1 MKIKK
6 IIANNLYMIKCLL
19 DIQAS
24 AIVGIIFVSV
34 ITTLIPVIC
43 NVVLLRYIINK
54 LIIGNSLNKIFLVT
68 IVVCVYILLTLIFSS
83 LFKEYILPGA
93 KERICSSILNRVN
106 DKAVS
111 LDISCYDNPLYYDE
125 LVWNMSAIEEKIDVI
140 FDYLSKFP
148 GYVANFILTST
159 VFTIIDKKLVILVL
173 FTVFVTFIFNKP
185 LAEANFNKEN
195 AIKSMRRKKQYIESV
210 FKQYDYAQEIR
221 LSNISSVL
229 KREYNKNTKELQD
242 VYRMKNK
249 KVWIINFL
257 QVFLSGYFMVNFV
270 IVIYLGYQI
279 IVKKNLNTG
288 DFIAVFNGVN
298 TLLSALYYLLG
309 RFVTQIME
317 SGYFIEK
324 YRNFLS
330 IEPSIKSGKK
340 TINNGFQTLEF
351 KNVSF
356 SYNSKEEV
364 LHRINFTIK
373 RGEKI
378 AIVGENGVGKSTL
391 IKLVMRLYDVSAG
404 QILLNGIDIREYD
417 LVQYRKLMGVA
428 FQNFQIYAA
437 ALGNNISGSVNYAP
451 DRVMNVAKECG
462 LYEIINKCVNGL
474 ETQMTKEFDDNGV
487 ILSGGEQQKIALA
500 RALYSNSE
508 LLILDEPS
516 AALDPIAEQKLN
528 KQLKN
533 ISNEKTVIYISH
545 RLSSTVDADC
555 IYVISNGQIVENGN
569 HFKLLQKNGL
579 YNKMWNFQAAKYV
592 SNMGE

>member
-54 LIIGNSLNKIFLVT
+54 LIIGNSLKKIFPAT

-83 LFKEYILPGA
+83 FFKEYILPSA

-111 LDISCYDNPLYYDE
+111 LDISYYDNPIYYDE
-125 LVWNMSAIEEKIDVI
+125 LVWNMSTIEEKIDGI

-159 VFTIIDKKLVILVL
+159 VFTIIDKKLVFLVL

-195 AIKSMRRKKQYIESV
+195 AIKSIRRKKQYIESV
-210 FKQYDYAQEIR
+210 FKQYDYVQEIR
-221 LSNISSVL
+221 LSNISGVL
-229 KREYNKNTKELQD
+229 KSEYNKNTKELQD
-242 VYRMKNK
+242 VYRSKNK

-279 IVKKNLNTG
+279 IIKKNVNAG

-330 IEPSIKSGKK
+330 IVPSIHSGNK

-364 LHRINFTIK
+364 LYRINFTIK

-391 IKLVMRLYDVSAG
+391 IKLVMRLYDVSDG

-417 LVQYRKLMGVA
+417 LGQYRKLMGVA

-437 ALGNNISGSVNYAP
+437 ALGNNISGTVNYASN
-451 DRVMNVAKECG
+451 RVMNVAKECG
-462 LYEIINKCVNGL
+462 VYEIINKCVNGL
-474 ETQMTKEFDDNGV
+474 ETQMTKEFDENGV
-487 ILSGGEQQKIALA
+487 NLSGGEQQKIALA

-516 AALDPIAEQKLN
+516 AALDPISEQKLN

-579 YNKMWNFQAAKYV
+579 YNKMWNIQAAKYV

>member
-54 LIIGNSLNKIFLVT
+54 LIIGNSLNKIFPAT

-83 LFKEYILPGA
+83 FFKEYNLPSA

-111 LDISCYDNPLYYDE
+111 LDISYYDNPIYYDE
-125 LVWNMSAIEEKIDVI
+125 LVWNMSTIEEKIDGI

-159 VFTIIDKKLVILVL
+159 VFTIIDKKLVFLVL

-185 LAEANFNKEN
+185 LAEANSNKEN
-195 AIKSMRRKKQYIESV
+195 AIKSIRRKKQYIESV
-210 FKQYDYAQEIR
+210 FKQYDYVQEIR
-221 LSNISSVL
+221 LSNISGVL
-229 KREYNKNTKELQD
+229 KSEYNKNTKELQD
-242 VYRMKNK
+242 VYRSKNK

-279 IVKKNLNTG
+279 IIKKNVNAG

-330 IEPSIKSGKK
+330 IVPSIHSGNK
-340 TINNGFQTLEF
+340 TINNGFQILEF
-351 KNVSF
+351 QNVSF

-391 IKLVMRLYDVSAG
+391 IKLVMRLYDVSDG

-437 ALGNNISGSVNYAP
+437 ALGNNISGTVNYAP

-462 LYEIINKCVNGL
+462 VYEIINKCVNGL
-474 ETQMTKEFDDNGV
+474 DTQMTKEFDENGV
-487 ILSGGEQQKIALA
+487 ILSGGEQQKIALS

-569 HFKLLQKNGL
+569 HIKLLQKNGL
-579 YNKMWNFQAAKYV
+579 YNKMWNIQAAKYV